1 MNLETV
7 IDSSLWIEIRQ
18 NYEAARY
25 TDAIKDAIFF
35 LTELIREKSN
45 LEADG
50 VALVGQ
56 AFGGANPKIKVTK
69 LESQSDKDI
78 QAGTEAIL
86 RGIYQ
91 SVRNPRSHEKYSDSK
106 DDGDAI
112 IVFIDYL
119 VRVINK
125 SRAVFSLNDCISSVF
140 DPNFVANERYS
151 SLLVSEIPEKFK
163 MDVMVELLRKKED
176 GDGRKLH
183 HFFYALLNALNADQK
198 RDAFRMISDELRM
211 TSSDTTIRIMIQLL
225 KLEDWPQTDEIPRLR
240 IENRLIES
248 IRVGRYLASK
258 GKCVEGA
265 LGTWAAGLFK
275 HMSLRREALRAIANR
290 MTSEDNEAEAYALN
304 FFGAH
309 LSDLADSPPAL
320 LVEHFKR
327 KLAEGEQEYLDL
339 VSGFSFEAAWF
350 DPFKE
355 AVEKFQTKPEPVA
368 PIDDVLF

>member
-35 LTELIREKSN
+35 LIELIREKSN

-112 IVFIDYL
+112 IVFIDYP

-125 SRAVFSLNDCISSVF
+125 SRAVFSLNDCI
-140 DPNFVANERYS
+140 P
-151 SLLVSEIPEKFK
+151 
-163 MDVMVELLRKKED
+163 
-176 GDGRKLH
+176 
-183 HFFYALLNALNADQK
+183 
-198 RDAFRMISDELRM
+198 
-211 TSSDTTIRIMIQLL
+211 
-225 KLEDWPQTDEIPRLR
+225 
-240 IENRLIES
+240 
-248 IRVGRYLASK
+248 
-258 GKCVEGA
+258 
-265 LGTWAAGLFK
+265 
-275 HMSLRREALRAIANR
+275 
-290 MTSEDNEAEAYALN
+290 
-304 FFGAH
+304 
-309 LSDLADSPPAL
+309 
-320 LVEHFKR
+320 
-327 KLAEGEQEYLDL
+327 
-339 VSGFSFEAAWF
+339 
-350 DPFKE
+350 
-355 AVEKFQTKPEPVA
+355 
-368 PIDDVLF
+368 